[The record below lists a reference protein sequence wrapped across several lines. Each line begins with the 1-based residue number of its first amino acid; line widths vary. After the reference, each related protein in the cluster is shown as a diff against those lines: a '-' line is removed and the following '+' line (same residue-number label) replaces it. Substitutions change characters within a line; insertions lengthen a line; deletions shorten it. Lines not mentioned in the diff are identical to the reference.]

1 MASHE
6 VECDVRKE
14 RRHQRESWHASPRRE
29 RSGERPNEP
38 RPSGPNFPHDGTGPC
53 LSRPIPLPNVPNA
66 GFRGADLVLVVR
78 RAASHTPNVTT
89 GATMQPMKKQFIVDT
104 NVLLEDPK
112 ALLQLRNGAE
122 NDVFIP
128 YHVLLELNKFKKDPR
143 LGHIVSRVVALLA
156 EHPDAFRILK
166 AERIAEA
173 FSSHVDNFILD
184 EITASGIEKPI
195 LVTNDKLLQL
205 QAASKGIDSE
215 AYKESMPFKSE
226 AEYYTGFTDNG
237 TAPIANSFRWI
248 EGRPVFHGPE
258 GEKVVSYQHKAWGV
272 TPRSVYQNLALELL
286 THPAIDIVS
295 IQSEAGYGKSFL
307 ALAAALHLVLEKKSH
322 QKVYVVKP
330 MYEIGQKLGYL
341 PGKVEEKMEPYTRYI
356 SDLIM
361 KLHAL
366 RPANRLFTNPDVYPP
381 QFDIKRFELLP
392 LAYIRGMTIENAVVI
407 VDEMQNLSR
416 NETRALLSRMGEGV
430 KCFCLGDTR
439 QIDNPYLSQEN
450 NGLNW
455 VVKKFKGSDIY
466 AHLVLKGEK
475 SRGPITDLVIKSGL

>member
-1 MASHE
+1 
-6 VECDVRKE
+6 
-14 RRHQRESWHASPRRE
+14 
-29 RSGERPNEP
+29 
-38 RPSGPNFPHDGTGPC
+38 
-53 LSRPIPLPNVPNA
+53 
-66 GFRGADLVLVVR
+66 
-78 RAASHTPNVTT
+78 
-89 GATMQPMKKQFIVDT
+89 MQPMKKQFIVDT

-112 ALLQLRNGAE
+112 ALLQLRNGIE

-143 LGHIVSRVVALLA
+143 LGHIVARVVKVLS
-156 EHPDAFRILK
+156 EHPDAFKILK
-166 AERIAEA
+166 AGKIADA
-173 FSSHVDNFILD
+173 FDSHVDNFILD
-184 EITASGIEKPI
+184 EITDSGIEKPI
-195 LVTNDKLLQL
+195 LVTNDKILQL
-205 QAASKGIDSE
+205 QAASKGIESE
-215 AYKESMPFKSE
+215 AYRESVPFKSE
-226 AEYYTGFTDNG
+226 AEYYTGFLENG
-237 TAPIANSFRWI
+237 SGPISNSFRWV
-248 EGRPVFHGPE
+248 EGRPVFSGPE
-258 GEKVVSYQHKAWGV
+258 GEKVISYQHKVWNV

-286 THPAIDIVS
+286 THEDIPIVS

-307 ALAAALHLVLEKKSH
+307 ALAAAMHMVLERKTH
-322 QKVYVVKP
+322 QKIYVVKP

-356 SDLIM
+356 ADLVM

-366 RPANRLFTNPDVYPP
+366 RPANRLFTNADVYPP
-381 QFDIKRFELLP
+381 LLDLKKFELLP

-407 VDEMQNLSR
+407 IDEMQNLSR

-430 KCFCLGDTR
+430 KCVCLGDTR